1 MSEPTAPHPAVPT
14 APTGPVRSGRTALIT
29 GASRG
34 IGLATARRLAR
45 EGDISTIV
53 LVSRS
58 AEDLAQAI
66 ATLEAET
73 DGSTTFLPCAVDV
86 GDRPAL
92 KRTTKRLFDEVGRI
106 HLLVNN
112 AGYTN
117 PVPLQQVKMPDFE
130 RTMEVNLYAPFLLVK
145 TLLNRGN
152 VFDLIVNVA
161 STAGVTGRSGWLTY
175 SASKSA
181 LITMSEVMREE
192 LSIYGTRV
200 ACISPGRT
208 ATALRKV
215 LAPEEDPSTIMQPE
229 HVAEVIGTLASPVGA
244 YIDSENIV
252 VRQ

>member
-1 MSEPTAPHPAVPT
+1 MSEQTTARAARPEHP
-14 APTGPVRSGRTALIT
+14 GRTALIT

-34 IGLATARRLAR
+34 IGLATARRLAQ
-45 EGDISTIV
+45 EPGISTII

-58 AEDLAQAI
+58 AEDLEQA
-66 ATLEAET
+66 AGQLREEG
-73 DGSTTFLPCAVDV
+73 DGSTRFLPCVLDV
-86 GDRPAL
+86 GDRSAL
-92 KRTTKRLFDEVGRI
+92 KRTTKRLYDEVGDI

-208 ATALRKV
+208 ATELRRV
-215 LAPEEDPSTIMQPE
+215 LAPDEDPSTIMQPE
-229 HVAEVIGTLASPVGA
+229 HVAEVIGALTSPVGA
-244 YIDSENIV
+244 YIDSENII